1 MNKMFLKIFFF
12 ILILF
17 KNRKFNLIQI
27 LLKIIINKFKNMNNT
42 IIINKNNLII
52 NNILFKMNL
61 KINQIKF

>member
-1 MNKMFLKIFFF
+1 MFLKFFLF

-42 IIINKNNLII
+42 VIINKNNLII

>member
-1 MNKMFLKIFFF
+1 MFLKIFFF

-42 IIINKNNLII
+42 VIINKNNLII

>member
-1 MNKMFLKIFFF
+1 MFLKFFIF

-17 KNRKFNLIQI
+17 KNCKFNLIQI

-42 IIINKNNLII
+42 VIINKNNLII

>member
-1 MNKMFLKIFFF
+1 
-12 ILILF
+12 
-17 KNRKFNLIQI
+17 
-27 LLKIIINKFKNMNNT
+27 MNNT

>member
-1 MNKMFLKIFFF
+1 MFLKIFFF